1 MKCTTMALVLWKTFA
16 MPAARSACIVAVFTA
31 ILHDREYGTARIPG
45 APGARAG
52 VLEGAGTGPAHA
64 YEGLGRSP
72 YLP

>member
-16 MPAARSACIVAVFTA
+16 MPAARSAYIIAVFTA
-31 ILHDREYGTARIPG
+31 ILHDHGYGTARIPG
-45 APGARAG
+45 RPRGPGG
-52 VLEGAGTGPAHA
+52 VLENAGAGSAHA